1 MMTLSLVFFFLMR
14 VNKPKGFRSFSSS
27 ILFGSQMTYFNPR
40 IKAKQS
46 KTQNWKLMDV
56 WKKEVL
62 GGCAVS
68 QCAVL
73 VSVSSVS
80 CIDWSLVSPRM
91 WQIPS
96 HAPTSP
102 AQPSPAPAQPS
113 RGAAVNVIVKI
124 CPCYWAAAWPST
136 QLNSALLQTLGFL
149 NFDIHIL
156 NKHFEPVLVCCG
168 SFLKTHKQLCSC
180 YVAVR

>member
-1 MMTLSLVFFFLMR
+1 MR

-46 KTQNWKLMDV
+46 KTQNWKLTFVKRFWVDV
-56 WKKEVL
+56 QFPSVQCWYLYPLCPVL
-62 GGCAVS
+62 TGH
-68 QCAVL
+68 
-73 VSVSSVS
+73 
-80 CIDWSLVSPRM
+80 WSAQECDKSP
-91 WQIPS
+91 
-96 HAPTSP
+96 PTHP
-102 AQPSPAPAQPS
+102 AAQPSPAQPS

-124 CPCYWAAAWPST
+124 CPCCRAAAWPST

-168 SFLKTHKQLCSC
+168 FFLT
-180 YVAVR
+180 VR